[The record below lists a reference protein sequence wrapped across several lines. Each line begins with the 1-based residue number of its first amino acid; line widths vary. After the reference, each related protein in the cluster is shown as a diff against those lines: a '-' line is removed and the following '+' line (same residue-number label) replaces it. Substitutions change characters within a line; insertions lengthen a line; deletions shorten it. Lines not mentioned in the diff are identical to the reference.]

1 MFIFNIKLTWSKK
14 WYWAFKAFHMCNR
27 ITSSSFSW
35 FRNSSFHCSKPWIP
49 LEKLTLQISRP
60 ITSCW
65 RYFIIP
71 LDRTLFVRKVTAWA
85 LIFVMILFTACDS
98 CLPMLKHLATEVA
111 SRHSWELDG
120 KHLRCLHYPLGKVQN
135 LESNIHTKKNPKKNT
150 ASKSNLRK
158 LKSSNGVGNYIVT
171 DPTFLCC
178 KKMKSGLFI
187 SGFKPVVRKRK
198 I

>member
-1 MFIFNIKLTWSKK
+1 MFHFQYKTDMRSKK

-85 LIFVMILFTACDS
+85 LIFVMILLTACDS

-135 LESNIHTKKNPKKNT
+135 LESYIHTKKNQKKTPLQNQIFRN
-150 ASKSNLRK
+150 SNLQTVLEITLSQIQHFFAARK
-158 LKSSNGVGNYIVT
+158 WKVVYLLAASNQ
-171 DPTFLCC
+171 
-178 KKMKSGLFI
+178 
-187 SGFKPVVRKRK
+187 
-198 I
+198 